1 MPEEI
6 KDIYKKIEQGVDD
19 FFQSDKFLSYLQT
32 MSRFHNYSARNIL
45 LIRQQMPDATR
56 VAGYKTWQEVGRQ
69 VNAGEKGIRI
79 LCPKVTYVD
88 VETEETNENGKNII
102 ERQPV
107 TRFIPVSVFDISQ
120 TNGRE
125 LPSLVT
131 ELTGDVPEFD
141 RLYAAITGISEYRI
155 VTDDIGENAKG
166 LCDHSI
172 RTIFIKPGMSQA
184 QTLKTAIHEMF
195 HSRLHGDVLDD
206 KPRRQKEI
214 EAESAAYVVC
224 SHFGLDTGDYSFGYV
239 ASWAAGTDHNT
250 RRSCIR
256 NIHKEVKLVIGE
268 MEQVLGIGRETGG
281 TTLQDIKEKV
291 QKEAAEKLH
300 GMGIEKE
307 DIAVHIYDVKPAEKK
322 EILMYLAN
330 PYYEYRGAMKVTGLT
345 KTEIQTLLVAGAGQF
360 DNIIDY
366 LTGKGGECE
375 LLEPQEDMPYELSY
389 DLGNGIV
396 YDLSPSPVTSVAAMI
411 EYSGD
416 MREDEA
422 FAALNNEEQILD
434 GVKVDLNPVKREAL
448 REPYTERLEKYENE
462 GYSAA
467 WPMVG
472 ITYSNVEG
480 MPLHNMNISE
490 AVRFI
495 NKLDERVVNNPEKYM
510 RISISYTYNDWN
522 YEHVQ
527 NLDFGKGRMNF
538 IDYLKLPPNFIRH
551 LKSHSS
557 LIDMAAKAES
567 FAPDTTY
574 GREYS
579 DRMQEWA
586 EYCRMELNHHSDEPV
601 IPKPP
606 LLDELYQ
613 TLELTHDFRLDR

>member
-6 KDIYKKIEQGVDD
+6 KDIYEKIEQGIDD
-19 FFQSDKFLSYLQT
+19 FFQSDRFLSYLQT

-45 LIRQQMPDATR
+45 LIRQQMPSATK

-79 LCPKVTYVD
+79 LCPKVTYVE
-88 VETEETNENGKNII
+88 VETEETDENGKNII

-107 TRFIPVSVFDISQ
+107 TRFIPVSVFDVSQ
-120 TNGRE
+120 TTGRE
-125 LPSLVT
+125 LPALAT
-131 ELTGDVPEFD
+131 ELTGDVPGFD
-141 RLYAAITGISEYRI
+141 RLFAAITGISEYRI
-155 VTDDIGENAKG
+155 VTDDIGETAKG
-166 LCDHSI
+166 LCDHAI
-172 RTIFIKPGMSQA
+172 RTIFIRSGMSQA
-184 QTLKTAIHEMF
+184 QTLKTAVHELF
-195 HSRLHGDVLDD
+195 HSRMHGDIFDD
-206 KPRRQKEI
+206 KPRSQKEI

-224 SHFGLDTGDYSFGYV
+224 SHFGLDTSDYSFGYV
-239 ASWAAGTDHNT
+239 ASWAAGTDHST

-268 MEQVLGIGRETGG
+268 MEQALERGREAGG
-281 TTLQDIKEKV
+281 ATLQDIKERLQEK
-291 QKEAAEKLH
+291 AAETFKTA
-300 GMGIEKE
+300 GIEKE

-322 EILMYLAN
+322 EVFMYLAN
-330 PYYEYRGAMKVTGLT
+330 PYYEYRGALKVTGLT
-345 KTEIQTLLVAGAGQF
+345 KTELQTSLAAGAGHF
-360 DNIIDY
+360 DNIIGY
-366 LTGKGGECE
+366 ITGLGGGCE
-375 LLEPQEDMPYELSY
+375 LLEPREDMPYGLSY
-389 DLGNGIV
+389 DLGNDIV
-396 YDLSPSPVTSVAAMI
+396 YDLSPSPVTSVAAMV
-411 EYSGD
+411 EYDGD

-422 FAALNNEEQILD
+422 FAALNGEEQAVD
-434 GVKVDLNPVKREAL
+434 GVKADLNPVKREEL
-448 REPYTERLEKYENE
+448 KEPYTERLEKYENE
-462 GYSAA
+462 GYSAV

-495 NKLDERVVNNPEKYM
+495 NRLDEEVAGDPGKYM

-538 IDYLKLPPNFIRH
+538 IDYLKLPPNIIRH

-557 LIDMAAKAES
+557 LIDMTAKAES

-574 GREYS
+574 GREYG

-586 EYCRMELNHHSDEPV
+586 EYCRMELNHNSDEPV

-606 LLDELYQ
+606 LLDELYH
-613 TLELTHDFRLDR
+613 TSELRQDFRLDR